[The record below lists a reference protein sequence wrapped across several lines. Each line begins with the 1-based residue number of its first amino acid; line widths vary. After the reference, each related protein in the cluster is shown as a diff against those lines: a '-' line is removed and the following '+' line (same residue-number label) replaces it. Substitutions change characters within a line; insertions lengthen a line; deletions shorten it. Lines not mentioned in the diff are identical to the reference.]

1 MKAQNLARLMSVIA
15 GTTAT
20 LLITSNNVAK
30 AFTVSSFLPT
40 GFTDEIAGIT
50 GFEIEDFEDTDLI
63 SGLSVEWTSPDF
75 GPVTTLPRVSTASDF
90 SFTVDDA
97 WDGVG
102 FLTNTRQVTTGGLS
116 DITILNFADSPT
128 SVGIGISNFQFVGA
142 ELLING
148 NSFASLTSF
157 VPAPIRGAGIK
168 NIYLRI
174 DAESGET
181 IDSIG
186 IDGIS
191 GDFIAFDRVAVGNT
205 QSIPES
211 SNILGLFLVGGV
223 ILFTGIKFKKKEDSD
238 TEEDT

>member
-1 MKAQNLARLMSVIA
+1 MNIKTFTQLLTAIA
-15 GTTAT
+15 GTSMT
-20 LLITSNNVAK
+20 LLMSQNNVAQ

-50 GFEIEDFEDTDLI
+50 GYEIEDFEDTTLI
-63 SGLSVEWTSPDF
+63 PGLSVEWTSPDL

-90 SFTVDDA
+90 NFTTDDA

-191 GDFIAFDRVAVGNT
+191 GDFIAFDRLAVGNT
-205 QSIPES
+205 QSVPES
-211 SNILGLFLVGGV
+211 SNILGLILVGCGF
-223 ILFTGIKFKKKEDSD
+223 IFTGIKCKKNK
-238 TEEDT
+238 EEDN